1 MHLNF
6 KYWFENYKGLSAL
19 GLTAAAGLS
28 AVTFS
33 SKMQQEDDTESSIR
47 VERVSDGRNFIIEF
61 KNIQVPDESTGT
73 KGRFLRKQ
81 YEIAKELVLN
91 WLLDN
96 EGIVFKT
103 SGQQIRTA
111 GTANLKFSNYEVDP
125 DESKIIFII
134 HQKDTQDLGD
144 DSSKKA
150 LIKYKKTIK

>member
-6 KYWFENYKGLSAL
+6 KYWFENYRGLSAL
-19 GLTAAAGLS
+19 GLATAAGITALPYLS
-28 AVTFS
+28 QTQH
-33 SKMQQEDDTESSIR
+33 KDDIESSIK
-47 VERVSDGRNFIIEF
+47 VERVNDGRNFIIEF

-73 KGRFLRKQ
+73 KGRFLRKH
-81 YEIAKELVLN
+81 YEHAKEMVLN

-96 EGIVFKT
+96 EGVAFKN